1 MRPYTDIEFTDEYI
15 FIRKFDQS
23 VDLEDLVWHRDY
35 EDRIVKS
42 IEKTNWKFQFD
53 NELPILFDKEI
64 FIPKGVYHR
73 IIKGDGDLV
82 LEVIKLIS
90 Q

>member
-1 MRPYTDIEFTDEYI
+1 MNFPFKEEKIKENT

-23 VDLEDLVWHRDY
+23 VDMEQLVWHRDH

-42 IEKTNWKFQFD
+42 MGNTNWKFQFD
-53 NELPILFDKEI
+53 NELPISFDNEI

-73 IIKGDGDLV
+73 IIKGEMDLV
-82 LEVIKLIS
+82 LEVIKLVS

>member
-1 MRPYTDIEFTDEYI
+1 MNFPFKEEKIKENT

-23 VDLEDLVWHRDY
+23 VDLENLVWHRDH

-53 NELPILFDKEI
+53 NELPMSFDNEI